1 MKVVAEVT
9 MTSSTRTCAMPT
21 DLKRLVAMLSRVKD
35 KLARISVDY
44 TDVSIKL
51 VASGELPWLRQLVCS
66 CAIAPASC
74 PSAIHTY
81 AI

>member
-1 MKVVAEVT
+1 

-21 DLKRLVAMLSRVKD
+21 DLKKMVAVLSRVKD
-35 KLARISVDY
+35 KVQRLSVDY

-51 VASGELPWLRQLVCS
+51 VASGELPCLCGLVCS

-74 PSAIHTY
+74 PPAIHTY